1 MIIRWQ
7 KIRVFIDQGSCR
19 DHVGGWAEGTL
30 APPPPTFLVDKITI
44 LFFTLVKPGLSFA
57 KKVHYIILCQI
68 CRPLRERS
76 LIVICPFRSKTVCS
90 MMRQFVVRFVSQ
102 TDD

>member
-7 KIRVFIDQGSCR
+7 KIRVFIDQGSCS

-44 LFFTLVKPGLSFA
+44 LFFTLVNQVCLLQKKYITLSYVKYA
-57 KKVHYIILCQI
+57 DLLGNVAL
-68 CRPLRERS
+68 L
-76 LIVICPFRSKTVCS
+76 
-90 MMRQFVVRFVSQ
+90 
-102 TDD
+102 